1 MHKSFGEVI
10 LKFIERNPTF
20 TLMRITIKRKGKK
33 KTKSSRGS
41 TPKIEIQLIINLKLL
56 VQNIKS
62 KSFKPQKLLEPCD
75 IHK

>member
-1 MHKSFGEVI
+1 MHKSFGELI

-20 TLMRITIKRKGKK
+20 ILMCITIKIKGKK
-33 KTKSSRGS
+33 KKSSRGS

-56 VQNIKS
+56 VENIKR
-62 KSFKPQKLLEPCD
+62 KNFKPPKNLEPCD